1 MEEND
6 ENGREKKRRE
16 TYTDKVMRYLLEEPS
31 LEEREAEKIAQE
43 VSLWRELFA
52 YIITSLAYFWRKF
65 EAGQVGELGLRM
77 YMF

>member
-52 YIITSLAYFWRKF
+52 YIITSLAYF
-65 EAGQVGELGLRM
+65 
-77 YMF
+77 